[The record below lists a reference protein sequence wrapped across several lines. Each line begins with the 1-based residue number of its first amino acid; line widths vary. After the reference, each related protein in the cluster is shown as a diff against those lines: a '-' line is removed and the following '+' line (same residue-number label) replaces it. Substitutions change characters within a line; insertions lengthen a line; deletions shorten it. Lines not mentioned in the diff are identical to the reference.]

1 MVGRSLKEKREDLGI
16 TLEEVAS
23 QTQIKLEFL
32 ESLEEETYHHL
43 PDPSYLTGFLRRYAT
58 FLGLDAD
65 SVVKAFQEQI
75 SRPLM
80 ARFEP
85 IARET
90 PSARARKRWRRPL
103 LWGVAVILTAAVS
116 FLIVHSISHRMA
128 NQSGR
133 PPVFEEAGE
142 EISPPAGETGTP
154 NSAPVAGPSGMP
166 RSEEGHTLS
175 IHATEKTWL
184 VIQADDDPPREM
196 FLMEGEALSLSCRRQ
211 FLLTLGNAGGV
222 EMLLD
227 GRRLPAP
234 GSRGQV
240 VRDLVLPPKPGG

>member
-85 IARET
+85 IARES
-90 PSARARKRWRRPL
+90 PSARARRRWRRPV
-103 LWGVAVILTAAVS
+103 LWGAAVILAAVVC
-116 FLIVHSISHRMA
+116 FLIAYFVSHGIGSR
-128 NQSGR
+128 SGR
-133 PPVFEEAGE
+133 PPVVEEERGE
-142 EISPPAGETGTP
+142 TSGRTGTP
-154 NSAPVAGPSGMP
+154 NPAPAAEQSSTPHP
-166 RSEEGHTLS
+166 AKGHTLS
-175 IHATEKTWL
+175 IHAAEKTWL
-184 VIQADDDPPREM
+184 VVQSDDEPPREM
-196 FLMEGEALSLSCRRQ
+196 LLMEGEVLSLSCQRQ

-227 GRRLPAP
+227 GRRLPSP
-234 GSRGQV
+234 GSQGQV
-240 VRDLVLPPKPGG
+240 VRDLILPAKPGG